1 MQIESSDEFLKW
13 SSNPK
18 IATLFQS
25 LKDNGCAV
33 ALRTVD
39 CDLSALNI
47 AASAPF
53 QPTAAAPPTANSI
66 PLQAKG
72 NSNDEEPA
80 AVASNAQVATSNLTM
95 GGYDTKSK
103 ELLVCSNLPRKL
115 LELTVIHELIHAYD
129 DCRGRLSPSSSHQD
143 HFDTSAYRKSIACSE
158 IRAARL
164 SGDCELLEEIKRG
177 RLPPLNPFKLK
188 DHLAS
193 CVRRRAILSMNM
205 NPLCPD
211 DPELNEATVLQEWDS
226 CFVDTQPFFDQ

>member
-1 MQIESSDEFLKW
+1 MQTGESTHEFLKG
-13 SSNPK
+13 SSNQK

-39 CDLSALNI
+39 CDLSVLNI
-47 AASAPF
+47 STSAPF
-53 QPTAAAPPTANSI
+53 QPAAAAPPTAANCI
-66 PLQAKG
+66 PIYAKG
-72 NSNDEEPA
+72 NDEAPA
-80 AVASNAQVATSNLTM
+80 AIAANVQAAASNLTM

-103 ELLVCSNLPRKL
+103 ELLICSNLPRKL

-143 HFDTSAYRKSIACSE
+143 TSAYSKLIACSE

-164 SGDCELLEEIKRG
+164 SGDCGLLEEIKRG
-177 RLPPLNPFKLK
+177 ILPSLNPFKLK
-188 DHLAS
+188 DHLIS

-211 DPELNEATVLQEWDS
+211 DPVLNEATVLQEWDS
-226 CFVDTQPFFDQ
+226 CFADTQPF